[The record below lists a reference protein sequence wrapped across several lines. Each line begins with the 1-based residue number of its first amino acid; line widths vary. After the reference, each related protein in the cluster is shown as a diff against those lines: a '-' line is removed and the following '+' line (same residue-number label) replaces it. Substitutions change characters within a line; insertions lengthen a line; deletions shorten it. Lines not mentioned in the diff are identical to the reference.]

1 MYTHARTHARKHA
14 HIQWGPQWKHFVS
27 LVLGGF
33 AGLEWTRCYRNSQ
46 TTEGVYMACLCVC
59 ARAVYACLHACM
71 SVFEG
76 GNKLMADF
84 SPCFDGIKSPL
95 LLNVPR

>member
-1 MYTHARTHARKHA
+1 
-14 HIQWGPQWKHFVS
+14 
-27 LVLGGF
+27 
-33 AGLEWTRCYRNSQ
+33 
-46 TTEGVYMACLCVC
+46 MACLCVC